1 MVSITSRRDLMLTT
15 ARQAGREARSRHMIA
30 AEGLAAVGR
39 MIAAYRRSDGAA
51 TYCKIAWVTVALRDL
66 EGHGRCL
73 GPDGFRASAVVDRCG
88 PAGAARVRGG
98 ARIPARFGE
107 QSLASG
113 HGAT

>member
-1 MVSITSRRDLMLTT
+1 
-15 ARQAGREARSRHMIA
+15 MIA

-66 EGHGRCL
+66 KGHGRCL
-73 GPDGFRASAVVDRCG
+73 GTDGFRASAVVDRYG

-107 QSLASG
+107 QSSASG
-113 HGAT
+113 HGATRNLPSIPRV

>member
-1 MVSITSRRDLMLTT
+1 
-15 ARQAGREARSRHMIA
+15 MIA

-51 TYCKIAWVTVALRDL
+51 TEYKIAWVTVALRDL

-88 PAGAARVRGG
+88 PAGAAQVRG
-98 ARIPARFGE
+98 ARIPARLGE

-113 HGAT
+113 DCASAAYH

>member
-1 MVSITSRRDLMLTT
+1 MVSFASRHDLMLTT

-30 AEGLAAVGR
+30 AEGLAVGR
-39 MIAAYRRSDGAA
+39 MIAAYRRSDGTA
-51 TYCKIAWVTVALRDL
+51 TYYKIAWVTVALRDL

-98 ARIPARFGE
+98 ARIPARFGG
-107 QSLASG
+107 LAVR
-113 HGAT
+113 